1 MQTKETIVNSLMK
14 CVVAL
19 RCPYRKFSA
28 RQEFDNFRYA
38 TVEDR
43 KKKMARVLTIVFL
56 HLSVLLVLA
65 LSATTDGLPLEDRL
79 EQLTRDFV
87 RKLN

>member
-1 MQTKETIVNSLMK
+1 MK

-28 RQEFDNFRYA
+28 RQKFDNFRYA
-38 TVEDR
+38 TVEER
-43 KKKMARVLTIVFL
+43 KKMARVLTIVFL

-65 LSATTDGLPLEDRL
+65 LSATTDGLPVEDRL

>member
-28 RQEFDNFRYA
+28 RQKFDNFRYA
-38 TVEDR
+38 TVEER
-43 KKKMARVLTIVFL
+43 KKMARVLAIVFL

>member
-38 TVEDR
+38 TVEER
-43 KKKMARVLTIVFL
+43 KKMARVLTIVFL

>member
-38 TVEDR
+38 TVEER
-43 KKKMARVLTIVFL
+43 KKMARVLAIVFL
-56 HLSVLLVLA
+56 HLSVLLG